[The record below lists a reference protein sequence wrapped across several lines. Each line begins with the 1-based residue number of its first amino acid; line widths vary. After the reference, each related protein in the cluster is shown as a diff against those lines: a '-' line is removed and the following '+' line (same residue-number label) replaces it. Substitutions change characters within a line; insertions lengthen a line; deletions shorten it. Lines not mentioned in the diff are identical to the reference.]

1 MVIQHKP
8 KTFIIWR
15 ISDGR
20 PGHDT
25 QSRGLVNA
33 LKQLASCICHDIEA
47 RNLTSGVLQYIL
59 RRYPPGMHL
68 PDPDLIIGAGH
79 RTHLSMLCAQHARG
93 GQTVVIMKPSFP
105 VGWFDCCLIPDH
117 DNPPDDKSIFV
128 TRGAINMVAF
138 SRQHHDNEGLILIG
152 GPSRHYRWDNDAI
165 LNQINIIL
173 EHFSQVSWKIT
184 DSPRTP
190 DITRNSLTGL
200 NCQNALFFSHKTT
213 VPGWV
218 AARLAHAGKVW
229 VSEDSISMIYESLTS
244 GASTGI
250 LRVPIEKHG
259 KIFYAIQTL
268 KDKDMI
274 TTFDAWRNGDPLAPP
289 VEVLDEAKRVANY
302 LLLERKII

>member
-20 PGHDT
+20 HGHDT

-33 LKQLASCICHDIEA
+33 LKQLAPCICHDIEA
-47 RNLTSGVLQYIL
+47 TALKSGMLQYIL
-59 RRYPPGMHL
+59 RRYPPGTHL

-93 GQTVVIMKPSFP
+93 GQTVVIMKPTFP
-105 VGWFDCCLIPDH
+105 IGWFDCCLIPDH
-117 DNPPDDKSIFV
+117 DNPPDDKSILV
-128 TRGAINMVAF
+128 TRGAINMIMF
-138 SRQHHDNEGLILIG
+138 SQQHHDNEGLILIG
-152 GPSRHYRWDNDAI
+152 GPSRHYRWDNDAM

-173 EHFSQVSWKIT
+173 ERLAHVFWKIT

-190 DITRNSLTGL
+190 DITRSSLAGL
-200 NCQNALFFSHKTT
+200 NRPNALFFSHKTT
-213 VPGWV
+213 DAGWV
-218 AARLAHAGKVW
+218 AAQLAHAGQVW

-250 LRVPIEKHG
+250 LHVPTKKNG
-259 KIFYAIQTL
+259 KIFCAIQTL
-268 KDKDMI
+268 KDKGMI
-274 TTFDAWRNGDPLAPP
+274 TTFDAWCNGDPLSPP
-289 VEVLDEAKRVANY
+289 VGVLDEAKRAANF
-302 LLLERKII
+302 LLLEQKIK